1 MACSV
6 LWLVPVPVRLASVD
20 FRQVAAVDF
29 VRTDVLDQEVNNRMP
44 LATAARIDQLVAFN
58 APHDALDRIE
68 CSMKPAAGKMNHHA
82 IDVQRPAAMQ
92 NGRSGEI
99 AEAGAF
105 DKLVK
110 DAALVSGHEIERVP
124 IEMRESSIDTLQV
137 AQRQRM
143 AGGFFSTVVCDGERV
158 PLRADRASFPRTFV
172 GTHFLGDGWRRGTPG
187 WKAGKAADMRL
198 LELMADHTDVTLE
211 TRREDPCLQGA
222 LLTFRS
228 GRRLIIVERTY
239 REGVV
244 AILDPTEEE
253 IATFRR
259 DDLWKIWNSEKGVDL
274 AVV

>member
-1 MACSV
+1 
-6 LWLVPVPVRLASVD
+6 
-20 FRQVAAVDF
+20 
-29 VRTDVLDQEVNNRMP
+29 
-44 LATAARIDQLVAFN
+44 
-58 APHDALDRIE
+58 
-68 CSMKPAAGKMNHHA
+68 
-82 IDVQRPAAMQ
+82 
-92 NGRSGEI
+92 
-99 AEAGAF
+99 
-105 DKLVK
+105 
-110 DAALVSGHEIERVP
+110 
-124 IEMRESSIDTLQV
+124 
-137 AQRQRM
+137 
-143 AGGFFSTVVCDGERV
+143 
-158 PLRADRASFPRTFV
+158 
-172 GTHFLGDGWRRGTPG
+172 
-187 WKAGKAADMRL
+187 MRL